1 MFIRYGSMNY
11 KKITVLILFILNSGC
26 GYHLRGLNNNSYVL
40 PYKLVYLDCAGVSIC
55 HNLQVSIQSQHLTT
69 IIEDINKS
77 DAIIKI
83 TNEEKS
89 KVPQNYNIAG
99 RIASYRL
106 TYQVSVKVLDKKNP
120 NHDIKFNTYAT
131 SVMNYNDST
140 ILANDTNEKDIWDF
154 LYRNAT
160 SQLINKLIYFN

>member
-1 MFIRYGSMNY
+1 MNY
-11 KKITVLILFILNSGC
+11 KKIIVLILFILNSGC
-26 GYHLRGLNNNSYVL
+26 GYHLRGFNNNSYVL
-40 PYKLVYLDCAGVSIC
+40 PYKLVYLDCDSIGIC

-69 IIEDINKS
+69 ITEDINKS

-89 KVPQNYNIAG
+89 KIPQNYNIAG

-106 TYQVSVKVLDKKNP
+106 TYQVSIKVLDKRKP
-120 NHDIKFNTYAT
+120 NHDIKFNIYAT

-154 LYRNAT
+154 LYRNTT